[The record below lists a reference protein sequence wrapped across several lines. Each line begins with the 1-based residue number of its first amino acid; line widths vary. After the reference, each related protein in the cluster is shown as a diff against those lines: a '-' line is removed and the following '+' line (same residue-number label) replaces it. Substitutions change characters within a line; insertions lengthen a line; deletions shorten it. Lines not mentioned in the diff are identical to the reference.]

1 MKMNK
6 SNIFY
11 LIFLLIINFGST
23 KLAKKPAEC
32 LSSDYNPF
40 VWVKKNER
48 EMLSKVE
55 TSTSTDRSKNDLT
68 KNKVKINDA
77 VDVHQLTKD
86 EKSARKPSSS
96 PIRQEETINDYFK
109 NVDESNF

>member
-1 MKMNK
+1 MYK

-11 LIFLLIINFGST
+11 FIFLLIINFGST

-32 LSSDYNPF
+32 LSDPF
-40 VWVKKNER
+40 IWVKKNER

-55 TSTSTDRSKNDLT
+55 VTSTSIDRSKNDLT